1 MRAREPLSMCV
12 WVGEIWTVTF
22 VSLYVFLNVFVVV
35 YVGGTLSS
43 SSGGGSTPA
52 VINATI
58 HRLGQ
63 FLALWTLSFSPS
75 HSLCRSLPVP
85 LSLSL
90 PPSLHLSLF
99 QFGDLPIW
107 IWTKPRI

>member
-43 SSGGGSTPA
+43 SSGGG
-52 VINATI
+52 
-58 HRLGQ
+58 
-63 FLALWTLSFSPS
+63 
-75 HSLCRSLPVP
+75 
-85 LSLSL
+85 
-90 PPSLHLSLF
+90 
-99 QFGDLPIW
+99 DLLLQ
-107 IWTKPRI
+107 

>member
-63 FLALWTLSFSPS
+63 FLALWTLSS
-75 HSLCRSLPVP
+75 
-85 LSLSL
+85 SLSL
-90 PPSLHLSLF
+90 CHSVSLTHAHSLSPS
-99 QFGDLPIW
+99 
-107 IWTKPRI
+107 